1 MASGIDY
8 RHIIADGVSEYVT
21 ADGKRRFL
29 ASDAELDDA
38 LKAQG
43 LTRETQDIWLDR
55 HGNEYRKDAGKSDED
70 WERQWA
76 SINQPL
82 TKAPEGYVPRNYAY
96 KVNQYA
102 LPDGQ
107 RVSVREDEEDG
118 FAQWAGKT
126 YGQESAPRRLA
137 RARVNG
143 IDLLGDEPGI
153 SFVLNKAKEQDTGL
167 TAEQMASLGVTQE
180 VANAGVEAMA
190 KEVER
195 QNEKAKAL
203 GKAGFREAT
212 AVNQGIARFGD
223 TSEHGFWAT
232 VAARAAD
239 TAGDAANLLTLGTTD
254 VFRDMEQQ
262 ITLYGNTET
271 GLKNLQERSWLR
283 RVTDASRASWGDMEF
298 DTLFNMSDEEQH
310 EWYKELARKLGEER
324 HILEQRDTTLGAEA
338 AEIGIGTAEA
348 AINFAVATKTGALA
362 GAALGSVIPGAG
374 TAAGGAVG
382 AAVGAA
388 GAAASYVGQKFGA
401 GRDRALQPKQTF
413 NPMTGRM
420 ETYAPGMGEGRAVI
434 AGVAQ
439 PLIEFGIERVGGKA
453 IGRLTRKGRIAM
465 AKRLLGRD
473 RAIRYGFMPG
483 VTSGRAT
490 NALDR
495 GVERM
500 TLAWRRFG
508 AADTWVG
515 KIAGMTGNVA
525 SRMTP
530 SAIGEEVS
538 EEILQSF
545 IESGLNLSGEIVDA
559 NGELAGFSLR
569 NGAIAAFETMKQAPE
584 LALGIALYGAGTGI
598 AVRGTHA
605 LMDGYLT
612 RNTMRNG
619 LLWAGYT
626 KEQLKGMKTEEMKR
640 VFMERVGVHGEEA
653 VAAART
659 RMAGLKID
667 ELARAAS
674 DATGKDYSIIRRLRG
689 EPTLRWLDG
698 EGKAQEAVGE
708 EAIRETLG
716 GEIENAVRDTGLWA
730 FTVGGRVNDITRAAM
745 SANAKIVAE
754 TRRAIAEMGAD
765 TPFGGL
771 GNSGEVYDALAQS
784 LALRMMA
791 TNGAYAGTALGL
803 FMKRQAGVFEAQ
815 ALADAMELYGK
826 RDALAFM
833 GEYHTYFSGK
843 SLRPVDGTAPD
854 IFHERGEDGNGLE
867 WEKVDGGRAM
877 RSDGIYLRKE
887 GLSGAYTVG
896 AESGSGRPYA
906 TFGANEY
913 DKARDYAN
921 RLLAAKRA
929 RDQRVATM
937 RQRAEEMYDNL
948 FGAPADGEPRGMEV
962 IGSVWEDP
970 EVAQEIL
977 TRMTTQEGMTE
988 DEAADALSKITGARL
1003 ADGRMVVFIDNIN
1016 SVAELAAAIRHE
1028 GFHRGFEDMLD
1039 AEGDAEAFVRQAW
1052 ALFDGDGLGI
1062 GTRMGADSR
1071 RMKGTQEEI
1080 EAAWAEMGDEERRVA
1095 VEETLASLAELL
1107 ARKPGLGDRIARA
1120 VNGLF
1125 HKGDGVSGIDEARAI
1140 VNDAF
1145 MRVHGGKSRS
1155 AEEEEESRRAAQEWM
1170 DAFRKRMR
1178 ERPAQRAG
1186 EQMAEG
1192 MREEA
1197 EAIASRSLPPPGDEG
1212 AAQKD
1217 YENRERGEADKRN
1230 EGKLER
1236 PSVYTTPVW
1245 TAREGESEDVVGQY
1259 IPYGTVF
1266 PNRDLP
1272 PGAWE
1277 ALQAYRGMLAW
1288 WINETTRQGNAR
1300 PPAQDGVSQ
1309 PSVVPT
1315 DNKNAI
1321 APSLDLS
1328 KVSVVDLLHGAEGTG
1343 VSDVPVNDI
1352 AVNERIVQF
1361 KRNADPKSGVVAG
1374 ERLFGGWSKTMAH
1387 PIRVMLFKDGHME
1400 VITGRHR
1407 LDLAKRLGMET
1418 IPAYV
1423 YREAD
1428 GMTVEKA
1435 HALDGAE
1442 NILDKRGTYQD
1453 HIRFFIDS
1461 GMTPEEMRRLGFSSK
1476 LSKTVDA
1483 AYQIATNAID
1493 EVRTEALNHDVPNDP
1508 VYYNVLAAI
1517 ASNDKRIQLAL
1528 LNAMLHD
1535 KTEQLKRDPT
1545 AILAMGR
1552 ALASNIPDDTMGDV
1566 DLFGNLED
1574 PAIEESRLVG
1584 LGVASFVRELN
1595 GVATTLRNAVHSKGK
1610 LQLSKEWR
1618 DHLGLTG
1625 KKLSNDKLREVVN
1638 KIEEE
1643 IAAWQDVGLSGEMRQ
1658 RALERGRELD
1668 AKAKGASGDATD
1680 GASPETPPVNV
1691 EPAPVQEPA
1700 PTEGTEPVHEPVPPR
1715 PTTALTPEGRLLREE
1730 PEPELPDDWRMKI
1743 KTKPKEDVFALIR
1756 EIEKSGVPKELVP
1769 DLNVPVS
1776 QEYEAPNKWL
1786 YNNYNS
1792 TLSRIVYFANGTRLE
1807 IIYRADAS
1815 EAQWVPDC
1823 LEYSYGSSLL
1833 KKVVVYYGENN
1844 GHLDNAQN
1852 STEDEAYRDK
1862 DFPYSA
1868 VLVLEQ
1874 KGGAFNDYRATF
1886 YADWARD
1893 GKGNVKDTN
1902 VKKII
1907 LPDELTAKTDF
1918 SLKKLVRHRRVGLSR
1933 EVPHFAYEQ
1942 LDSYRKSG
1950 RFGIKKDALVIVLWD
1965 DGNIYLYDKDADAV
1979 KTYPD
1984 VTTRTFETVPIEGVV
1999 VNMKESKL
2007 PEEYLQG
2014 LLDETLASGRSVVI
2028 ANVDEY
2034 SYLFTPKGN
2043 PRGFAPDTYD
2053 WAMGVRKGK
2062 DVKASDFE
2070 RTFGF
2075 EKARIGK
2082 SEYGQKIANAA
2093 YDALASLARAVN
2105 VPYEAISLGG
2115 ILKNIDLGIR
2125 GANRNAAYV
2134 GGNTIVINKD
2144 LGLASAE
2151 SVANARFS
2159 SAVHEW
2165 AHALD
2170 AALSLGKDAVGGAG
2184 HAQTKMSNRGSSLP
2198 FADEHT
2204 KPRVLSKDVRQEMV
2218 EAYRAVQ
2225 GYIALLHAPEYAS
2238 TAYETE
2244 NAFYDGLDRMA
2255 SGQKRRASPYPYKEE
2270 VEQLAP
2276 VLDAF
2281 FNSLRVGTNARTGK
2295 YTLYRR
2301 RQEGEEAEAWRDA
2314 RFRRAQEWTDDGL
2327 RLRRAYDDAWNA
2339 WREIVK
2345 DFVRTGDYAGDE
2357 AMQWLQEGEENDKR
2371 AAAQRRK
2378 GIGKRFAMWLEESFI
2393 NAQAPVFRFYRRVMD
2408 GRSLSEKDKDAGL
2421 NVEAQL
2427 KNEPGRIRERQE
2439 RVRKDYVDKINA
2451 LLREANIS
2459 KGDFGL
2465 YLMALHGKEYNAL
2478 VSARK
2483 TSRGKD
2489 GTPIP
2494 PKYVNPYTGEEMEP
2508 YGSGFT
2514 DTEWDAVI
2522 RTFETRPNYDSF
2534 KKAAELVRKMN
2545 DNALDTLVRAGN
2557 ISEAQAK
2564 QWKDTFS
2571 HYVPMRDEDSIG
2583 GASGAFS
2590 RRVVGRELYH
2600 LPTANAYTASVFQA
2614 MAAEAMA
2621 ERNETRKRVVEWFE
2635 KYGAK
2640 DTDVKFRVLDAP
2652 GEEKYLRMGAPIFVD
2667 INSPQYEE
2675 LKNLGVRMVD
2685 AKYKGDVIGAF
2696 VWAGGGPRRGAKKGH
2711 LGVHVR
2717 NAISQ
2722 GQNSAMFMDKGRRKF
2737 IVFNMPEARF
2747 MGRAG
2752 RAERYM
2758 RINNPAWEGVRI
2770 AEALND
2776 SNKLRFDIPLVRDL
2790 TRFKARLSTS
2800 WNPNFIVATVP
2811 IDFINTANIMMLEG
2825 NYKALGKFLKNY
2837 KSAFLTVAQARLGK
2851 DASDPEM
2858 LAALKEALNHGMMTG
2873 TYASTY
2879 QGTGKDIERDITNLT
2894 ADNATNLQKT
2904 RVALSR
2910 FVSKLDAATNV
2921 LEIATRLAAY
2931 KAMRDSGMSA
2941 DEAAQ
2946 YGREITVD
2954 FNANGNY
2961 TPVINTLYMFSNAAA
2976 QSFIRYV
2983 DAIRTGTQRRGGGV
2997 KGALNTILPVIAL
3010 NVMIGFLA
3018 ALWDDDEEEGEGG
3031 ERTSAERNI
3040 PDYVWESGA
3049 PIRLPFM
3056 DHYLNIPMRGAMTPF
3071 MKFGRDLYR
3080 GMQGRAEPEEI
3091 VGSLIGGVMESS
3103 VNLFGQSPNLSQL
3116 VSPTFLDPFVQIMT
3130 EKDWTGRDLYRKDF
3144 GQAGSNAH
3152 AGLERTPAAYRGIA
3166 QGINTLTGGDEV
3178 ESGMIDP
3185 HPETLKLLTDF
3196 FAGSL
3201 VGQLLSIPDTAKGI
3215 FTGDTNV
3222 NNVVGVGRFVRETPG
3237 ISSRYYTELAKASE
3251 TEKDYQK
3258 YIKLSE
3264 ATRNADDRKR
3274 YVERAKELASENP
3287 WLRSRKSLAALARN
3301 ITDMRTAVDKSSG
3314 ERRERLRKEM
3324 ERKMGTWV
3332 RVYERR

>member
-38 LKAQG
+38 LKAHG

-107 RVSVREDEEDG
+107 RVSVREDEEEG

-126 YGQESAPRRLA
+126 YGQEAAPKRLA

-348 AINFAVATKTGALA
+348 AINFAIATKTGALA

-439 PLIEFGIERVGGKA
+439 PLIEFGVERVGGKM

-791 TNGAYAGTALGL
+791 SNGAYAGTALGL

-1071 RMKGTQEEI
+1071 RMKGTQEEV
-1080 EAAWAEMGDEERRVA
+1080 EAAWAEMGDVERRVA
-1095 VEETLASLAELL
+1095 VDETLASLAELL

-1125 HKGDGVSGIDEARAI
+1125 HKDDGVSGIDEARAI

-1145 MRVHGGKSRS
+1145 MRVHGGKPRS
-1155 AEEEEESRRAAQEWM
+1155 AEEEEESRRSAQEWM

-1197 EAIASRSLPPPGDEG
+1197 EAIASRSLPPPGDED

-1217 YENRERGEADKRN
+1217 YENRERGAADNRN

-1245 TAREGESEDVVGQY
+1245 TARDGESEDVVGQY

-1288 WINETTRQGNAR
+1288 WANEITRQGNAR

-1476 LSKTVDA
+1476 LSKSVDA
-1483 AYQIATNAID
+1483 AYQIATNAIA

-1535 KTEQLKRDPT
+1535 KTGQLKRDPT

-1552 ALASNIPDDTMGDV
+1552 ALAANIPDDAMGDG
-1566 DLFGNLED
+1566 DLFGDLED

-1584 LGVASFVRELN
+1584 LGVAAFVRELN
-1595 GVATTLRNAVHSKGK
+1595 GVATTLRNAVHAKGK

-1658 RALERGRELD
+1658 RALERGREID
-1668 AKAKGASGDATD
+1668 AKAKGESGDTTNRMPTAQPQ
-1680 GASPETPPVNV
+1680 GQEQA
-1691 EPAPVQEPA
+1691 EPNE
-1700 PTEGTEPVHEPVPPR
+1700 
-1715 PTTALTPEGRLLREE
+1715 
-1730 PEPELPDDWRMKI
+1730 
-1743 KTKPKEDVFALIR
+1743 
-1756 EIEKSGVPKELVP
+1756 
-1769 DLNVPVS
+1769 
-1776 QEYEAPNKWL
+1776 
-1786 YNNYNS
+1786 
-1792 TLSRIVYFANGTRLE
+1792 
-1807 IIYRADAS
+1807 
-1815 EAQWVPDC
+1815 
-1823 LEYSYGSSLL
+1823 
-1833 KKVVVYYGENN
+1833 
-1844 GHLDNAQN
+1844 
-1852 STEDEAYRDK
+1852 
-1862 DFPYSA
+1862 
-1868 VLVLEQ
+1868 
-1874 KGGAFNDYRATF
+1874 
-1886 YADWARD
+1886 
-1893 GKGNVKDTN
+1893 
-1902 VKKII
+1902 
-1907 LPDELTAKTDF
+1907 
-1918 SLKKLVRHRRVGLSR
+1918 
-1933 EVPHFAYEQ
+1933 
-1942 LDSYRKSG
+1942 
-1950 RFGIKKDALVIVLWD
+1950 
-1965 DGNIYLYDKDADAV
+1965 
-1979 KTYPD
+1979 
-1984 VTTRTFETVPIEGVV
+1984 
-1999 VNMKESKL
+1999 
-2007 PEEYLQG
+2007 
-2014 LLDETLASGRSVVI
+2014 
-2028 ANVDEY
+2028 
-2034 SYLFTPKGN
+2034 N

-2053 WAMGVRKGK
+2053 WAKGVRKGK

-2218 EAYRAVQ
+2218 EAYDRMLDALMASDYWKRVYEAHKNEKYYRRPTEMFARAVQ

-2238 TAYETE
+2238 TAYEIE

-2301 RQEGEEAEAWRDA
+2301 RQE
-2314 RFRRAQEWTDDGL
+2314 WTDDGL

-2371 AAAQRRK
+2371 AATQRRK

-2393 NAQAPVFRFYRRVMD
+2393 NAQAPVFRFYRRVMN
-2408 GRSLSEKDKDAGL
+2408 GRSLSEKDKAAGL

-2522 RTFETRPNYDSF
+2522 RTFENRPNYDSF
-2534 KKAAELVRKMN
+2534 KKAAKLVRKMN

-2564 QWKDTFS
+2564 QWKDSFS

-2635 KYGAK
+2635 KYGSK
-2640 DTDVKFRVLDAP
+2640 DADVKFRVLDAP

-2667 INSPQYEE
+2667 ANSPQYEE

-2696 VWAGGGPRRGAKKGH
+2696 VWAGGGPRSGAKKGH

-2722 GQNSAMFMDKGRRKF
+2722 GQNSAMFMDKGRRRF
-2737 IVFNMPEARF
+2737 IVFDMPEARF

-2758 RINNPAWEGVRI
+2758 RINSPAWEGVRI

-3056 DHYLNIPMRGAMTPF
+3056 NHYLNIPMRGAMTPF

-3152 AGLERTPAAYRGIA
+3152 AGLERTPAVYRGIA
-3166 QGINTLTGGDEV
+3166 QGINALTGGDEV

-3264 ATRNADDRKR
+3264 ATRDADDRKR

-3287 WLRSRKSLAALARN
+3287 WLRSRKSLSALARN

>member
-1 MASGIDY
+1 
-8 RHIIADGVSEYVT
+8 
-21 ADGKRRFL
+21 
-29 ASDAELDDA
+29 
-38 LKAQG
+38 
-43 LTRETQDIWLDR
+43 
-55 HGNEYRKDAGKSDED
+55 
-70 WERQWA
+70 
-76 SINQPL
+76 
-82 TKAPEGYVPRNYAY
+82 
-96 KVNQYA
+96 
-102 LPDGQ
+102 
-107 RVSVREDEEDG
+107 
-118 FAQWAGKT
+118 
-126 YGQESAPRRLA
+126 
-137 RARVNG
+137 
-143 IDLLGDEPGI
+143 
-153 SFVLNKAKEQDTGL
+153 
-167 TAEQMASLGVTQE
+167 
-180 VANAGVEAMA
+180 
-190 KEVER
+190 
-195 QNEKAKAL
+195 
-203 GKAGFREAT
+203 
-212 AVNQGIARFGD
+212 
-223 TSEHGFWAT
+223 
-232 VAARAAD
+232 
-239 TAGDAANLLTLGTTD
+239 
-254 VFRDMEQQ
+254 
-262 ITLYGNTET
+262 
-271 GLKNLQERSWLR
+271 
-283 RVTDASRASWGDMEF
+283 
-298 DTLFNMSDEEQH
+298 
-310 EWYKELARKLGEER
+310 
-324 HILEQRDTTLGAEA
+324 
-338 AEIGIGTAEA
+338 
-348 AINFAVATKTGALA
+348 
-362 GAALGSVIPGAG
+362 
-374 TAAGGAVG
+374 
-382 AAVGAA
+382 
-388 GAAASYVGQKFGA
+388 
-401 GRDRALQPKQTF
+401 
-413 NPMTGRM
+413 
-420 ETYAPGMGEGRAVI
+420 
-434 AGVAQ
+434 
-439 PLIEFGIERVGGKA
+439 
-453 IGRLTRKGRIAM
+453 
-465 AKRLLGRD
+465 
-473 RAIRYGFMPG
+473 
-483 VTSGRAT
+483 
-490 NALDR
+490 
-495 GVERM
+495 
-500 TLAWRRFG
+500 
-508 AADTWVG
+508 
-515 KIAGMTGNVA
+515 
-525 SRMTP
+525 
-530 SAIGEEVS
+530 
-538 EEILQSF
+538 
-545 IESGLNLSGEIVDA
+545 
-559 NGELAGFSLR
+559 
-569 NGAIAAFETMKQAPE
+569 
-584 LALGIALYGAGTGI
+584 
-598 AVRGTHA
+598 
-605 LMDGYLT
+605 
-612 RNTMRNG
+612 
-619 LLWAGYT
+619 
-626 KEQLKGMKTEEMKR
+626 
-640 VFMERVGVHGEEA
+640 
-653 VAAART
+653 
-659 RMAGLKID
+659 
-667 ELARAAS
+667 
-674 DATGKDYSIIRRLRG
+674 
-689 EPTLRWLDG
+689 
-698 EGKAQEAVGE
+698 
-708 EAIRETLG
+708 
-716 GEIENAVRDTGLWA
+716 
-730 FTVGGRVNDITRAAM
+730 
-745 SANAKIVAE
+745 
-754 TRRAIAEMGAD
+754 
-765 TPFGGL
+765 
-771 GNSGEVYDALAQS
+771 
-784 LALRMMA
+784 
-791 TNGAYAGTALGL
+791 
-803 FMKRQAGVFEAQ
+803 
-815 ALADAMELYGK
+815 
-826 RDALAFM
+826 
-833 GEYHTYFSGK
+833 
-843 SLRPVDGTAPD
+843 
-854 IFHERGEDGNGLE
+854 
-867 WEKVDGGRAM
+867 
-877 RSDGIYLRKE
+877 
-887 GLSGAYTVG
+887 
-896 AESGSGRPYA
+896 
-906 TFGANEY
+906 
-913 DKARDYAN
+913 
-921 RLLAAKRA
+921 
-929 RDQRVATM
+929 
-937 RQRAEEMYDNL
+937 
-948 FGAPADGEPRGMEV
+948 
-962 IGSVWEDP
+962 
-970 EVAQEIL
+970 
-977 TRMTTQEGMTE
+977 
-988 DEAADALSKITGARL
+988 
-1003 ADGRMVVFIDNIN
+1003 
-1016 SVAELAAAIRHE
+1016 
-1028 GFHRGFEDMLD
+1028 
-1039 AEGDAEAFVRQAW
+1039 
-1052 ALFDGDGLGI
+1052 
-1062 GTRMGADSR
+1062 
-1071 RMKGTQEEI
+1071 
-1080 EAAWAEMGDEERRVA
+1080 
-1095 VEETLASLAELL
+1095 
-1107 ARKPGLGDRIARA
+1107 
-1120 VNGLF
+1120 
-1125 HKGDGVSGIDEARAI
+1125 
-1140 VNDAF
+1140 
-1145 MRVHGGKSRS
+1145 
-1155 AEEEEESRRAAQEWM
+1155 
-1170 DAFRKRMR
+1170 
-1178 ERPAQRAG
+1178 
-1186 EQMAEG
+1186 
-1192 MREEA
+1192 
-1197 EAIASRSLPPPGDEG
+1197 
-1212 AAQKD
+1212 
-1217 YENRERGEADKRN
+1217 
-1230 EGKLER
+1230 
-1236 PSVYTTPVW
+1236 
-1245 TAREGESEDVVGQY
+1245 
-1259 IPYGTVF
+1259 
-1266 PNRDLP
+1266 
-1272 PGAWE
+1272 
-1277 ALQAYRGMLAW
+1277 
-1288 WINETTRQGNAR
+1288 
-1300 PPAQDGVSQ
+1300 
-1309 PSVVPT
+1309 
-1315 DNKNAI
+1315 
-1321 APSLDLS
+1321 
-1328 KVSVVDLLHGAEGTG
+1328 
-1343 VSDVPVNDI
+1343 
-1352 AVNERIVQF
+1352 
-1361 KRNADPKSGVVAG
+1361 
-1374 ERLFGGWSKTMAH
+1374 
-1387 PIRVMLFKDGHME
+1387 
-1400 VITGRHR
+1400 
-1407 LDLAKRLGMET
+1407 
-1418 IPAYV
+1418 
-1423 YREAD
+1423 
-1428 GMTVEKA
+1428 
-1435 HALDGAE
+1435 
-1442 NILDKRGTYQD
+1442 
-1453 HIRFFIDS
+1453 
-1461 GMTPEEMRRLGFSSK
+1461 
-1476 LSKTVDA
+1476 
-1483 AYQIATNAID
+1483 
-1493 EVRTEALNHDVPNDP
+1493 
-1508 VYYNVLAAI
+1508 
-1517 ASNDKRIQLAL
+1517 
-1528 LNAMLHD
+1528 
-1535 KTEQLKRDPT
+1535 
-1545 AILAMGR
+1545 
-1552 ALASNIPDDTMGDV
+1552 
-1566 DLFGNLED
+1566 
-1574 PAIEESRLVG
+1574 
-1584 LGVASFVRELN
+1584 
-1595 GVATTLRNAVHSKGK
+1595 
-1610 LQLSKEWR
+1610 
-1618 DHLGLTG
+1618 
-1625 KKLSNDKLREVVN
+1625 
-1638 KIEEE
+1638 
-1643 IAAWQDVGLSGEMRQ
+1643 
-1658 RALERGRELD
+1658 
-1668 AKAKGASGDATD
+1668 
-1680 GASPETPPVNV
+1680 
-1691 EPAPVQEPA
+1691 
-1700 PTEGTEPVHEPVPPR
+1700 
-1715 PTTALTPEGRLLREE
+1715 
-1730 PEPELPDDWRMKI
+1730 MKI

-2053 WAMGVRKGK
+2053 WAKGVRKGK

-2218 EAYRAVQ
+2218 EAYDRMLDALMASDYWKRVYEAHKNEKYYRRPTEMFARAVQ

-2255 SGQKRRASPYPYKEE
+2255 SGQKRRASPYPYKKE

-2357 AMQWLQEGEENDKR
+2357 AMQWLREGEENDKR
-2371 AAAQRRK
+2371 AAAQRKK

-2393 NAQAPVFRFYRRVMD
+2393 NAQAPVFRFYRRVMN
-2408 GRSLSEKDKDAGL
+2408 GRSLSEKDKAAGL

-2522 RTFETRPNYDSF
+2522 RTFENRPNYDLF

-2557 ISEAQAK
+2557 ISEAQEK

-2583 GASGAFS
+2583 GSSGAFS

-2635 KYGAK
+2635 KYGSEDA
-2640 DTDVKFRVLDAP
+2640 DVKFRVLDAP

-2667 INSPQYEE
+2667 AKSPQYEE

-2696 VWAGGGPRRGAKKGH
+2696 VWAGGGPRSGAKKGH

-2722 GQNSAMFMDKGRRKF
+2722 GQNSAMFMDKGRRRF
-2737 IVFNMPEARF
+2737 IVFDMPEARF

-2758 RINNPAWEGVRI
+2758 RINSPAWEGVRI

-2921 LEIATRLAAY
+2921 LEIATRLSAY

-3056 DHYLNIPMRGAMTPF
+3056 NHYLNIPMRGAMTPF

-3152 AGLERTPAAYRGIA
+3152 AGLERTPAVYRGIA
-3166 QGINTLTGGDEV
+3166 KGINTLTGGDEV

-3258 YIKLSE
+3258 YLKLSE
-3264 ATRNADDRKR
+3264 ATRDAADRKR